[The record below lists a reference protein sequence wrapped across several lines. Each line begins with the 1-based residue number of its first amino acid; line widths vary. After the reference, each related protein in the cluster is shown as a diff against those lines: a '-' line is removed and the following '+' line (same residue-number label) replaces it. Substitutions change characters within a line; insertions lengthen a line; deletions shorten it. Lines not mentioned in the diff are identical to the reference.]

1 MAKIP
6 AKDIRNVCLLGH
18 SAAGK
23 TSIAEAMLYI
33 SKQTDRLGRVED
45 GNTVLDYD
53 TESIKRGFSVS
64 MSIRLP
70 SGTKSAPYTRVRLS

>member
-18 SAAGK
+18 CSSGK

-33 SKQTDRLGRVED
+33 AKQTDRLGKVED

-53 TESIKRGFSVS
+53 PESVKRGFSVS
-64 MSIRLP
+64 MSVAQFLWNNVKI
-70 SGTKSAPYTRVRLS
+70 